1 MNKETSYS
9 SSYPENDKS
18 FLKLPKNEISRSI
31 NKHMKEIV
39 PENVLKKY
47 IEKKANNYDE
57 YISFRKIF
65 AYQYGAIMALNYI
78 LAVDANLYH
87 YIIDLRS
94 GSIPIFDFRLNPNP
108 SKMSPFSVRLSRN
121 ILAFLTK
128 TYINAGVL
136 PAMVA
141 TADAFSNEDLMMSD
155 YLSCVY
161 EDLPQSS
168 KVKVDFQE
176 RILDLKNNFVKV
188 RKVLELAEK
197 IGNQNDIPY
206 QLKFWF

>member
-94 GSIPIFDFRLNPNP
+94 RLYIDKLEPEGIFEPCSTASVLN
-108 SKMSPFSVRLSRN
+108 RI
-121 ILAFLTK
+121 ILASSQKHF
-128 TYINAGVL
+128 
-136 PAMVA
+136 
-141 TADAFSNEDLMMSD
+141 
-155 YLSCVY
+155 SCVY
-161 EDLPQSS
+161 EELLQG
-168 KVKVDFQE
+168 
-176 RILDLKNNFVKV
+176 
-188 RKVLELAEK
+188 KVLC
-197 IGNQNDIPY
+197 
-206 QLKFWF
+206 